1 MKKIIISLIVIF
13 LIGGLYTAF
22 PKGVKAKVHTSHHTS
37 VHSSSHSSKSHISTP
52 KSSTLSSGKSKS
64 STSSHTTSSKATSSS
79 SGKSYT
85 TTKSSTGRTTVTH
98 ETVKPKTS
106 ESIVNNNPTYYKN
119 YSTTSRYPLT
129 NSIFTYYMISS
140 MFNNKKDVSEQDVAK
155 ALEEKGYSEE
165 ETKQILDE
173 AKTEE
178 KENKPFYDG
187 WKWYNWAILLVAILA
202 VIGLIISIIT
212 M

>member
-1 MKKIIISLIVIF
+1 MKKIIISLIVII
-13 LIGGLYTAF
+13 LIGGLYTVF
-22 PKGVKAKVHTSHHTS
+22 PKNVKAKIHTSHHTS
-37 VHSSSHSSKSHISTP
+37 IHSSSHSSKSHISTP
-52 KSSTLSSGKSKS
+52 KSSTSSSSKSKS
-64 STSSHTTSSKATSSS
+64 STSSHTTSSKAKSSS

-98 ETVKPKTS
+98 ETVKPKTN

-119 YSTTSRYPLT
+119 YSTTSRYSLT

-140 MFNNKKDVSEQDVAK
+140 MFKNKNDVSEQDVAK

-178 KENKPFYDG
+178 SENKPFYDG
-187 WKWYNWAILLVAILA
+187 WKWYNWAILVVGILIT
-202 VIGLIISIIT
+202 IGLMIFMFTI
-212 M
+212 